1 MIGYFGDIIFETSD
15 KKICNFNDFKQAA
28 SANYSEHSRYRKKS
42 EREFIGP
49 NNEGVSFTMKIRAGH
64 GVRPRI
70 MKDKLI
76 KYCEKNN
83 KIPVVIHSHLY
94 AEKEVSFST
103 IDLNFEHEFH
113 HVQEI
118 LNYSV
123 NSVFIVYGKTQSYAR
138 LCLKNK
144 SMPFLM
150 EDQINC
156 ITYREGSI

>member
-42 EREFIGP
+42 EREFISP

-76 KYCEKNN
+76 KYCESGKVCPLVIGGH
-83 KIPVVIHSHLY
+83 KIGGGYFAVMSGPCSVES
-94 AEKEVSFST
+94 KE
-103 IDLNFEHEFH
+103 
-113 HVQEI
+113 Q
-118 LNYSV
+118 
-123 NSVFIVYGKTQSYAR
+123 
-138 LCLKNK
+138 
-144 SMPFLM
+144 
-150 EDQINC
+150 
-156 ITYREGSI
+156 ITYVAQRVQAAGARKL

>member
-76 KYCEKNN
+76 
-83 KIPVVIHSHLY
+83 
-94 AEKEVSFST
+94 
-103 IDLNFEHEFH
+103 
-113 HVQEI
+113 
-118 LNYSV
+118 
-123 NSVFIVYGKTQSYAR
+123 
-138 LCLKNK
+138 
-144 SMPFLM
+144 
-150 EDQINC
+150 
-156 ITYREGSI
+156 